1 METGQKIGGYEVV
14 ARLKAG
20 GMATL
25 YLARR
30 DGAAGFA
37 RHVAIKV
44 VHPHL
49 AHDDT
54 FVKMFVDEAKLS
66 ARIEHP
72 NVVHVEELGEDAGRY
87 FIVMEYVHG
96 CSLAQLERALA
107 KLQRRLSIDL
117 AVLLAMKVA
126 EGLHAAHEATSDDG
140 EPLGVVHRDV
150 SPQNVLL
157 AYKGYVKLIDFGI
170 AKARGRA
177 QETATRTLKGKLR
190 YMAPE
195 QAFGRRVDR
204 RTDVYALGIV
214 LWELLT
220 MRKLFD
226 GDDDFA
232 LLEKVR
238 NPRVPP
244 PSKYAPDVAPALD
257 AAVLWALSATPDDRP
272 PTAQAF
278 RARLAEAAPSA
289 SSIGAEQLAELLTA
303 VMSDEIERERQVLP
317 ESVSRLVRDA
327 PSTADEPGRMQTDV
341 AEALE
346 ALEALTV
353 STQGFAINVA
363 EPDDGPGDASARD
376 DESPP
381 AGVDASIVERA
392 VAPASSRAH
401 LWIAGATVLALGIGG
416 GAFALG
422 AQTGAGAGAGATG
435 AASSSGATPVASV
448 PGNAPIEPS
457 VPSPPAMPPDSGPR
471 DEPLDAGP
479 WRDAGGGAE
488 PRGGVPSDAPARV
501 RVRPPHVRRRGGHTG
516 EQTGVPLISE
526 PSW

>member
-1 METGQKIGGYEVV
+1 METGQKIGGYEIV

-30 DGAAGFA
+30 EGAAGFA

-49 AHDDT
+49 AQDDT

-96 CSLAQLERALA
+96 CSLAQLVRALA
-107 KLQRRLSIDL
+107 KLERRLAIDL
-117 AVLLAMKVA
+117 AVHFATKVA
-126 EGLHAAHEATSDDG
+126 DGLHAAHEATSDDG
-140 EPLGVVHRDV
+140 APLGVVHRDI

-204 RTDVYALGIV
+204 RTDIYALGVV

-226 GDDDFA
+226 ADDDFA

-238 NPRVPP
+238 NPRIPP
-244 PSKYAPDVAPALD
+244 PSRLAPGISPALD
-257 AAVLWALSATPDDRP
+257 AAVLWALSAAPDARP
-272 PTAQAF
+272 PTALAF
-278 RARLAEAAPSA
+278 RDRLAEAAPSA
-289 SSIGAEQLAELLTA
+289 ARIDAHHVTELLAA
-303 VMSDEIERERQVLP
+303 VMSDEIERERQALP
-317 ESVSRLVRDA
+317 ESVSRVVREA
-327 PSTADEPGRMQTDV
+327 GRGSSAQGRLETDV
-341 AEALE
+341 GEALD
-346 ALEALTV
+346 ALTV
-353 STQGFAINVA
+353 STQGLEINVA
-363 EPDDGPGDASARD
+363 EPDDVSSGDGARAD
-376 DESPP
+376 DSPP
-381 AGVDASIVERA
+381 AGVDASIVER
-392 VAPASSRAH
+392 VESTPASRGP
-401 LWIAGATVLALGIGG
+401 LWIAGGLALALCIGA

-422 AQTGAGAGAGATG
+422 ARTGASTG
-435 AASSSGATPVASV
+435 ADAATIRGGALTAPTPS
-448 PGNAPIEPS
+448 NAPTEPS
-457 VPSPPAMPPDSGPR
+457 VPSPPPSAPDGGPTH
-471 DEPLDAGP
+471 EVPDAGLRP
-479 WRDAGGGAE
+479 PEPTEPE
-488 PRGGVPSDAPARV
+488 PRSTPELAVPTAPLQDRARPAHG
-501 RVRPPHVRRRGGHTG
+501 RTKRPAGHPSEG
-516 EQTGVPLISE
+516 RGVPLISE